1 MDRSIPQ
8 STGAPGPLA
17 PAAAGWR
24 LLLRPALNALV
35 SLGALGM
42 GLGPVE
48 ADPLP
53 LRCRLGEGP
62 WQSCS
67 MDVDRPGERW
77 SIQVAGRRIAFRHDG
92 SGTVTMQDP
101 APVPLPNGD
110 DSGAWVP
117 VDTTWIAGPAL
128 CWNGVCAQGDIPLD

>member
-1 MDRSIPQ
+1 MPAALSWSLLLPAGLRALVGLAALGI
-8 STGAPGPLA
+8 GLA
-17 PAAAGWR
+17 P
-24 LLLRPALNALV
+24 V
-35 SLGALGM
+35 Q
-42 GLGPVE
+42 

-53 LRCRLGEGP
+53 LRCRLGDGP

-67 MDVDRPGERW
+67 MDVDQPGERW

-101 APVPLPNGD
+101 ASLPTANTV
-110 DSGAWVP
+110 DSGPWVP
-117 VDTTWIAGPAL
+117 VATTWIAGPAL

>member
-1 MDRSIPQ
+1 MDRNFLPPSV
-8 STGAPGPLA
+8 APCPLA
-17 PAAAGWR
+17 PAARDWR
-24 LLLRPALNALV
+24 PLLRAGLSAVV
-35 SLGALGM
+35 SLLALGIR
-42 GLGPVE
+42 LGPVQ

-62 WQSCS
+62 WQHCS
-67 MDVDRPGERW
+67 MDLDRPGERW

-101 APVPLPNGD
+101 APVSTANSGD
-110 DSGAWVP
+110 GRAWVP
-117 VDTTWIAGPAL
+117 VATTWIAGPAL